1 MRSADE
7 QLRMSRQ
14 RAEKRKQKRQTVL
27 LRSATV
33 LCSMALAAFL
43 GLVLPRLEGVILPE
57 GTLTGSVVFL
67 RPQLG
72 YIVLAILA
80 FCLGVFVTLLCVHHR
95 EQKGDKED
103 EES

>member
-7 QLRMSRQ
+7 QLRMIRQ

-43 GLVLPRLEGVILPE
+43 GLVLPRLDGVILPE

-80 FCLGVFVTLLCVHHR
+80 FCLGVFVTLLCVHHK

>member
-7 QLRMSRQ
+7 QLRLIRQ

-43 GLVLPRLEGVILPE
+43 GLVLPRLDGVILPE

-80 FCLGVFVTLLCVHHR
+80 FCLGVFVTLLCVHHK

>member
-7 QLRMSRQ
+7 QLRMIRQ

-43 GLVLPRLEGVILPE
+43 GLVLPRLDGVVLPE
-57 GTLTGSVVFL
+57 GALTGSIVFL

-72 YIVLAILA
+72 YIVLAVLA
-80 FCLGVFVTLLCVHHR
+80 FCLGVFVTLLCVHRR
-95 EQKGDKED
+95 EQQGEKED

>member
-7 QLRMSRQ
+7 QLRMIRQ

-43 GLVLPRLEGVILPE
+43 GLVLPRLDGVILPE

-80 FCLGVFVTLLCVHHR
+80 FCLGVFVTLLCVHHK
-95 EQKGDKED
+95 EQKGNKED

>member
-7 QLRMSRQ
+7 QLRLIRQ